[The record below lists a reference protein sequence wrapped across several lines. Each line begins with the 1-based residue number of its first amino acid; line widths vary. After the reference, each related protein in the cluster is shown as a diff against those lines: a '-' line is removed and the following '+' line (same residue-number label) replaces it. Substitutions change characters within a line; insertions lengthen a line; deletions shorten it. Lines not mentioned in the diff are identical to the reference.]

1 MFFFRIQLRR
11 CLFYLGCIAAFAFAL
26 MMLHATNQVRQV
38 SSTTSP
44 PIVPVIIVDPGHGGE
59 DGGAVGIGGVV
70 EKELN
75 LAVAMQLAPFLRAL
89 GYDVQLTRCEDCD
102 LSEPAN
108 TLRERKRSDIQ
119 ARHAM
124 LEELRDGDLFLSVH
138 MNRYTSPS
146 ARGTQVFYSPNHPQ
160 SQVMAEQIQ
169 RTVVTLLQPENHR
182 QIKPA
187 GSSIYLLHRATR
199 PAVMVECGFISNP
212 GEAAH
217 LQDAAYQ
224 RQLAFAVAVGV
235 LGGA

>member
-1 MFFFRIQLRR
+1 MFFVRIRLKRI
-11 CLFYLGCIAAFAFAL
+11 FFAAGCVAACAFVL
-26 MMLHATNQVRQV
+26 VMLLAANQVRQV
-38 SSTTSP
+38 SNISP
-44 PIVPVIIVDPGHGGE
+44 QPTVPVIILDPGHGGE

-70 EKELN
+70 EKDLN
-75 LAVAMQLAPFLRAL
+75 LAVALQLDVFLRAL
-89 GYDVQLTRCEDCD
+89 GYDVQMTRCEDCD

-108 TLRERKRSDIQ
+108 TLRERKASDIH

-124 LEELRDGDLFLSVH
+124 LEELRDSDLFLSIH

-160 SQVMAEQIQ
+160 SAMMAEQIQ
-169 RTVVTLLQPENHR
+169 RTVVQLLQPENHR

-212 GEAAH
+212 GEAAR

-224 RQLAFAVAVGV
+224 RQLAFAVAMGV
-235 LGGA
+235 LG

>member
-1 MFFFRIQLRR
+1 MFFIRIRLRQL
-11 CLFYLGCIAAFAFAL
+11 LFGLAALACGVGVMLFVLAF
-26 MMLHATNQVRQV
+26 HQVRQV
-38 SSTTSP
+38 GSVTPAP
-44 PIVPVIIVDPGHGGE
+44 PVPAIILDPGHGGE
-59 DGGAVGIGGVV
+59 DGGAVGVGGVV

-75 LAVAMQLAPFLRAL
+75 LAVALQLAPFLRAL
-89 GYDVQLTRCEDCD
+89 GYDVHMTRCEDCD

-108 TLRERKRSDIQ
+108 TLRERKASDIH

-124 LEELRDGDLFLSVH
+124 LEELRDSDLFLSIH
-138 MNRYTSPS
+138 MNRYSSPS

-160 SQVMAEQIQ
+160 SAVMAEQIQ
-169 RTVVTLLQPENHR
+169 RTVVQLLQPENHR

-212 GEAAH
+212 SEATR

-224 RQLAFAVAVGV
+224 RQLAFAIAIGV
-235 LGGA
+235 LG

>member
-1 MFFFRIQLRR
+1 MFLVRIRLKHV
-11 CLFYLGCIAAFAFAL
+11 LFSLGCVATCVFVL
-26 MMLHATNQVRQV
+26 VMLHAANQVRQV
-38 SSTTSP
+38 SSVSPP
-44 PIVPVIIVDPGHGGE
+44 PIVPVIVLDAGHGGE

-70 EKELN
+70 EKDLN

-102 LSEPAN
+102 LSEPAA
-108 TLRERKRSDIQ
+108 TLRARKRSDIQ

-124 LEELRDGDLFLSVH
+124 LENLRDGDLFLSIH
-138 MNRYTSPS
+138 MNQYAHPS

-160 SQVMAEQIQ
+160 SQVTAEQIQ

-187 GSSIYLLHRATR
+187 GSSIYLLHNATR

-212 GEAAH
+212 GEAAR
-217 LQDAAYQ
+217 LQEPDYQ

-235 LGGA
+235 LG

>member
-1 MFFFRIQLRR
+1 MFFVRIRLKRI
-11 CLFYLGCIAAFAFAL
+11 FFAAGCVATCAFLLVMLLAA
-26 MMLHATNQVRQV
+26 NQVRQV
-38 SSTTSP
+38 SNVSP
-44 PIVPVIIVDPGHGGE
+44 QPTVPVIVLDAGHGGE

-70 EKELN
+70 EKDLN
-75 LAVAMQLAPFLRAL
+75 LAVALQLDVFLRAL

-108 TLRERKRSDIQ
+108 TLRERKASDIH

-124 LEELRDGDLFLSVH
+124 LEELGDGDLFLSIH

-169 RTVVTLLQPENHR
+169 RTVVQLLQPENHR

-187 GSSIYLLHRATR
+187 GSSIYLLHRGTR

-212 GEAAH
+212 GEAAR
-217 LQDAAYQ
+217 LQEADYQ

-235 LGGA
+235 LG